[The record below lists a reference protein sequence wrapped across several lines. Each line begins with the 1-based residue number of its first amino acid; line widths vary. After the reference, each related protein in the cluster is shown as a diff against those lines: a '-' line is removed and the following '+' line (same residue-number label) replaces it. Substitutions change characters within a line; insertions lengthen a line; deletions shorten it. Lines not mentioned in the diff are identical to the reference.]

1 MPISTEEIAISSE
14 EIPFS
19 TEEMPISSEEIIS
32 IFGYFR
38 HVLVSIFAQ
47 KITLILPQKSFLR
60 KYSEEKHFITL

>member
-32 IFGYFR
+32 IFGCFR
-38 HVLVSIFAQ
+38 HVLTSIFVQ
-47 KITLILPQKSFLR
+47 KITPILP
-60 KYSEEKHFITL
+60 